1 MDARELR
8 PVINAWG
15 TATPYGVSRSA
26 PEVCAAVADAL
37 GRYYVMAEL
46 QQACAQRLVAWS
58 GAPAAC
64 VTHCTASAI
73 TLATAACMAGSDA
86 ARIAQLPDVATL
98 SHHVLLLQEHDVA
111 YGQRLTQAIR
121 LSGATPIRCDSLA
134 ALEARLDAG
143 GVACVFAV
151 ESHLAP
157 GSGPE
162 TTRALAAL
170 CRGRVPL
177 VLDAAAQDRRVSE
190 LVTSGADLILLSAQK
205 YLAAPTAG
213 IVLGT
218 PELVASVD
226 AQHGGIGR
234 GMKPSK
240 EALAGVMAA
249 VEVRANE
256 DAAERKRVEREK
268 IDIVMAAA
276 RSWRGI
282 EASVEADP
290 VGNDTERVW
299 LRVDERAAGAPAGE
313 LARRLR
319 DGDTAIAT
327 APHRLQRGHLGLEL
341 SGATVDEVRVL
352 CGEIQRLLGEA

>member
-1 MDARELR
+1 
-8 PVINAWG
+8 
-15 TATPYGVSRSA
+15 
-26 PEVCAAVADAL
+26 
-37 GRYYVMAEL
+37 
-46 QQACAQRLVAWS
+46 
-58 GAPAAC
+58 

-86 ARIAQLPDVATL
+86 ARIAQLPDVAAL
-98 SHHVLLLQEHDVA
+98 PHHVLLLKEHDVA

-121 LSGATPIRCDSLA
+121 LSGATPVPCDSLA

-177 VLDAAAQDRRVSE
+177 VLDAAAQDRRLGE

-213 IVLGT
+213 IVLGR
-218 PELVASVD
+218 PELVANVD

-249 VEVRANE
+249 IEVRANE
-256 DAAERKRVEREK
+256 DAAERQRVEREK
-268 IDIVMAAA
+268 IDMVVAAA

-299 LRVDERAAGAPAGE
+299 LRVDEHAAGAAAGE

-327 APHRLQRGHLGLEL
+327 APHWLQRGQLGLEL
-341 SGATVDEVRVL
+341 TGATVDEVRVL